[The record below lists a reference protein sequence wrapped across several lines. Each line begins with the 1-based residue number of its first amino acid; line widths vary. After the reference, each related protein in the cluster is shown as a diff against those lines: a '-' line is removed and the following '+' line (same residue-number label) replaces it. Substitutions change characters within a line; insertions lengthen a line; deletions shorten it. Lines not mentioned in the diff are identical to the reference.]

1 MMRTEDKTRMTEGS
15 ISRKI
20 ILFAIP
26 LFLGNLFQQLY
37 NTADSLIVGNYLG
50 SNALAAVSSSGNL
63 IFLMVGFIN
72 GIAMGAGVV
81 IARYYGAKQE
91 KDLKAKDK
99 ENLEKS
105 IHTTV
110 AFGIAAGIAL
120 TVIGMLLAPKIL
132 VLMGTPAEVL
142 PESIT
147 YFRTYFA
154 GSIGVIMYNIF
165 VGILQ
170 SVGDSRHPLIYL
182 IISSCINVVLDIFF
196 ISGLGMGVG
205 AAALATA
212 ISQFAS
218 AIFCMIHLMR
228 TKEEYRLQIS
238 KIGFDGLMMKQIIQ
252 NGVPSGFQNSVIA
265 IANVFVQTNINA
277 FGKMAMAGCGSY
289 SKIEGFAFLPV
300 TCFTMALT
308 TFVSQNLGAKQYDR
322 AKKGARFGVL
332 CSIIIAELIGVVIYT
347 AAPVLIAAFNSEPDV
362 VHYGVMQ
369 SRTIALFYFL
379 LAFSHCI
386 AAVLRGSGNASVPMI
401 VMLCVWC
408 LFRVSYIT
416 VTVHF
421 IPDIRVIFW
430 AYPLTWSISSVI
442 FLALFLRGKWVYGF
456 EKRK

>member
-1 MMRTEDKTRMTEGS
+1 MNTESKTRMTEGS

-20 ILFAIP
+20 IFFAIP

-50 SNALAAVSSSGNL
+50 SDALAAVSSSGNL

-81 IARYYGAKQE
+81 IAMYYGAKKRDHLQR
-91 KDLKAKDK
+91 A
-99 ENLEKS
+99 

-110 AFGIAAGIAL
+110 AFGLAAGVAL
-120 TVIGMLLAPKIL
+120 TAIGMLFAPKML
-132 VLMGTPAEVL
+132 VLMGTPADVL
-142 PESIT
+142 PQSIT

-154 GSIGVIMYNIF
+154 GSLGFVMYNIF

-182 IISSCINVVLDIFF
+182 VISSCVNIVLDIFF
-196 ISGLGMGVG
+196 IAGLGMGVG
-205 AAALATA
+205 SAALATA
-212 ISQFAS
+212 ISQFTS
-218 AIFCMIHLMR
+218 AILCMIHLMR
-228 TKEEYRLQIS
+228 TKEEYRLQFQ
-238 KIGFDGLMMKQIIQ
+238 KIGFDGLMLRQIIQ

-265 IANVFVQTNINA
+265 IANVFVQANINA

-322 AKKGARFGVL
+322 AKKGAAFGIV
-332 CSIIIAELIGVVIYT
+332 CSMTLAELVGVIVYM
-347 AAPVLIAAFNSEPDV
+347 LIPYLAAAFDSSAEV
-362 VHYGVMQ
+362 VGFATRQAHVE
-369 SRTIALFYFL
+369 ALFYCF

-386 AAVLRGSGNASVPMI
+386 AGIMRGAGKSAVPMF
-401 VMLCVWC
+401 VMLVSWC
-408 LFRVSYIT
+408 IIRITYIT
-416 VTVHF
+416 ITVHF
-421 IPDIRVIFW
+421 IPKIQVIFW
-430 AYPLTWSISSVI
+430 AYPLTWSISSII
-442 FLALFLRGKWVYGF
+442 FLVYFLKADWIHNF
-456 EKRK
+456 ERAEQR

>member
-81 IARYYGAKQE
+81 IARYYG
-91 KDLKAKDK
+91 AKDK

-212 ISQFAS
+212 ISQFIS
-218 AIFCMIHLMR
+218 AFLCLIHLLR
-228 TKEEYRLQIS
+228 AKEEYRLQLN
-238 KIGFDGLMMKQIIQ
+238 KIRFDSQMLWQIIQ

-289 SKIEGFAFLPV
+289 SKVEGFAFLPV

-308 TFVSQNLGAKQYDR
+308 TFVSQNLGARQYER
-322 AKKGARFGVL
+322 AKKGARFGII
-332 CSIIIAELIGVVIYT
+332 CSVIIAELIGIIIYA
-347 AAPVLIAAFNSEPDV
+347 AAPVLIAAFNRDPSV
-362 VHYGVMQ
+362 IHYGVMQ
-369 SRTIALFYFL
+369 ARIIALFYCL
-379 LAFSHCI
+379 LAFSHCM
-386 AAVLRGSGNASVPMI
+386 AAIQRGAGRSVVPML
-401 VMLCVWC
+401 VMMVVWC
-408 LFRVSYIT
+408 GIRIIYIST
-416 VTVHF
+416 AIHF
-421 IPDIRVIFW
+421 IHKINVVFW
-430 AYPLTWSISSVI
+430 AYPITWTISSIVFLLI
-442 FLALFLRGKWVYGF
+442 FLKSDWVHGL
-456 EKRK
+456 EKSRS